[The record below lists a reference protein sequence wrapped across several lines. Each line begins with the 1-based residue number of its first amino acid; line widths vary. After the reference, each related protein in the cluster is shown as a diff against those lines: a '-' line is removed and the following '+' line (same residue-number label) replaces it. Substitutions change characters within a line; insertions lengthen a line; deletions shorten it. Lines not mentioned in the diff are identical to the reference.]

1 MRFETLFKN
10 WVDMLLGHTKATT
23 TGRLPEGILSE
34 RVKTIEAVEFPSVK
48 IWGCILRDSTM
59 DRRRRRT
66 LT

>member
-1 MRFETLFKN
+1 
-10 WVDMLLGHTKATT
+10 MLLGHTKATT

-48 IWGCILRDSTM
+48 IWGCILRDLIM
-59 DRRRRRT
+59 DGRRRRA